1 MKQTQEIGPVVG
13 RKNVLPLPRHLLL
26 HPVNVPGNLSLHVHI
41 VLCPQAE
48 IEHHTEVPRVVVA

>member
-1 MKQTQEIGPVVG
+1 MIDNQSSLTS
-13 RKNVLPLPRHLLL
+13 PRHFLL